1 MQSAGDTA
9 VNLGKI
15 ARFEASLPLLN
26 NWLKDALWTEMW
38 EIPDC
43 QQSAFSIARQ
53 AEANRAVLPAG

>member
-26 NWLKDALWTEMW
+26 NWLKDANERQFELPLDDNLRKYPKIVLGT
-38 EIPDC
+38 
-43 QQSAFSIARQ
+43 AR
-53 AEANRAVLPAG
+53 